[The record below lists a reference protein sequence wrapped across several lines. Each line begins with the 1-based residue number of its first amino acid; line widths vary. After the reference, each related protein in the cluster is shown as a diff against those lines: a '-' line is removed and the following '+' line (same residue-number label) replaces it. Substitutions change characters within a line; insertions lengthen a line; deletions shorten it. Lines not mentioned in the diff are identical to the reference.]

1 MIQTRDAIARARALL
16 GTPYAQL
23 DCINLIKKV
32 IRDCPGGEAD
42 YTTAGTNALWDSYG
56 ASAKYRDL
64 TWRQEGTAGARAG
77 MLAFKR
83 SGEDVHHVG
92 LVTQARTVVH
102 ASSAAGETVE
112 TALDGTWDL
121 LAAHRYIEVA
131 EEQNE
136 GGEGNGMDVKW
147 VGIVNTQDGPLN
159 LRDRPGLD
167 GERIGQIPKGAQ
179 VGVLWDEP
187 RDGWL
192 WVQYDGQTGY
202 VAAGYLVDVESIPDQ
217 APEAAQPEPETAE
230 RSDGRMDV
238 TLRAITPAQLDAVL
252 NALGWRESDAAVD

>member
-1 MIQTRDAIARARALL
+1 
-16 GTPYAQL
+16 
-23 DCINLIKKV
+23 
-32 IRDCPGGEAD
+32 
-42 YTTAGTNALWDSYG
+42 
-56 ASAKYRDL
+56 
-64 TWRQEGTAGARAG
+64 
-77 MLAFKR
+77 
-83 SGEDVHHVG
+83 
-92 LVTQARTVVH
+92 
-102 ASSAAGETVE
+102 
-112 TALDGTWDL
+112 
-121 LAAHRYIEVA
+121 
-131 EEQNE
+131 
-136 GGEGNGMDVKW
+136 MDVKW

-230 RSDGRMDV
+230 RPDGRMDV

>member
-1 MIQTRDAIARARALL
+1 MIQTKDAIARARALL

-64 TWRQEGTAGARAG
+64 VWRQEGSAGARAG

-83 SGEDVHHVG
+83 SGADVHHVG
-92 LVTQARTVVH
+92 LVTGARTVVH

-121 LAAHRYIEVA
+121 LAAHRYIQVA
-131 EEQNE
+131 SAQSEEE
-136 GGEGNGMDVKW
+136 GEMDVQW
-147 VGIVNTQDGPLN
+147 AGIVNTQDGPLN

-167 GERIGQIPKGAQ
+167 GERIGQIPKGAR
-179 VGVLWDEP
+179 VGVLWDAGG
-187 RDGWL
+187 GWL
-192 WVQYDGQTGY
+192 RVRYGGLEGY
-202 VAAGYLVDVESIPDQ
+202 ASGAYLERIGEQAGYTTLEDAQGNRVTLLGAWRAAG
-217 APEAAQPEPETAE
+217 AADAGKTDAIETEETACGTE
-230 RSDGRMDV
+230 
-238 TLRAITPAQLDAVL
+238 
-252 NALGWRESDAAVD
+252 